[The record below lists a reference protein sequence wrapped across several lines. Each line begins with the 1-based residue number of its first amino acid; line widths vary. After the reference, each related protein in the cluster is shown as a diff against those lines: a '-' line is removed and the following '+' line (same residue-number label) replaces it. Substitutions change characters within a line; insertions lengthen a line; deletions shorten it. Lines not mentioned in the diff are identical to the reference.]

1 MKKIKIGDKEYN
13 YNCSAYTYIHY
24 KKVFNKSI
32 FEDIRV
38 LQEYLIKQ
46 AIILNDLKQK
56 FPDIT
61 DENLADQLTRLML
74 QDNIESFVE
83 SATRITYILI
93 KEADENIEEYEEW
106 LKTVPAL
113 KISDDWI
120 VEVAEFAVDCFC

>member
-1 MKKIKIGDKEYN
+1 MRKIKIGDKEYN
-13 YNCSAYTYIHY
+13 YNCSAYTYIHF

-46 AIILNDLKQK
+46 AIIINDLKQK
-56 FPDIT
+56 LPNIS
-61 DENLADQLTRLML
+61 EEELGNNLSRLML

-106 LKTVPAL
+106 LKTIPAL

>member
-61 DENLADQLTRLML
+61 DENLEDQLTRLML

>member
-61 DENLADQLTRLML
+61 DENLGDQLTRLML